1 MTERRAVRTAHPV
14 VFLILLLPLGV
25 ASGYVVVTLAY
36 LLSQAGVS
44 IGAIA
49 GLVALSLFPQTWKV
63 LWAPIV
69 DTTLTTKKWFLI
81 SAGVTGTLLIAT
93 AVVPPGMANLRL

>member
-1 MTERRAVRTAHPV
+1 
-14 VFLILLLPLGV
+14 
-25 ASGYVVVTLAY
+25 
-36 LLSQAGVS
+36 VS

-81 SAGVTGTLLIAT
+81 SAVATG
-93 AVVPPGMANLRL
+93 R

>member
-1 MTERRAVRTAHPV
+1 VREHLNLRGADKAHPV
-14 VFLILLLPLGV
+14 LFLILLLPLGI
-25 ASGYVVVTLAY
+25 ASGYVTVTLAY
-36 LLSQAGVS
+36 LLSHAGVS

-81 SAGVTGTLLIAT
+81 SAVATG
-93 AVVPPGMANLRL
+93 R